1 MAATWIAKAEEK
13 GIRSPPS
20 AESLE
25 SLCDK
30 AVSWALPETTG
41 LAAQYQHPLAAFVIV
56 LDVLIHP
63 GALGLVQLMTPFV

>member
-1 MAATWIAKAEEK
+1 MT
-13 GIRSPPS
+13 R
-20 AESLE
+20 LF
-25 SLCDK
+25 
-30 AVSWALPETTG
+30 SWALPETTG